1 MEPNGAAWL
10 AAGLVLSLLGVL
22 SLREAWRRRGKP
34 HAPWLVGGWALL
46 LVAAVPFVRAAS
58 GESGVAV
65 WMTVAGLL
73 ALAAIGLRTEWR
85 LPPDR
90 RRKPQRVSAAG
101 AGVDPGLSA
110 ASTPWRTAA
119 VVALALPVFGAASLL
134 LGLGLVRRG
143 PGGPG
148 DQLMSAALITP
159 LVWGLGMAWACAD
172 PRLTRSMAV
181 AGAVA
186 ALGALLY
193 LLP

>member
-1 MEPNGAAWL
+1 MDLNGAVWL

-22 SLREAWRRRGKP
+22 GLLEAWRRRGKP
-34 HAPWLVGGWALL
+34 HAPWLIGGWALL
-46 LVAAVPFVRAAS
+46 LIAAVPFFHAAS

-65 WMTVAGLL
+65 WMTLASLF
-73 ALAAIGLRTEWR
+73 ALAVIGVRTEWR

-101 AGVDPGLSA
+101 PGVDPGVSA

-119 VVALALPVFGAASLL
+119 VVALALPVFGAASLV
-134 LGLGLVRRG
+134 LGIGIVRSG

-148 DQLMSAALITP
+148 EQLMAAALVTP

-172 PRLTRSMAV
+172 PRLTRSLAV
-181 AGAVA
+181 AGALA
-186 ALGALLY
+186 GLGALLY